1 VSTII
6 HLPVTTSPWFPVS
19 PCMPSECMEEPLA
32 MAGPLRR
39 AARVLGALA
48 VVVSGVPLAFVARLS
63 STAQRKRFTMMWS
76 RMLIRALGIKIE
88 ARRGFAFVGGSLEAR
103 AVPEGE
109 GGTLLVGNHIS
120 WLDPIVVAAITPC
133 RLLAKS
139 EIAEWPVIRTL
150 AAGGG
155 ALFIDRNRL
164 SALPQA
170 IDDVAAAL
178 RDGDTVVAFPEGT
191 TWCGREMGPFRPA
204 VFQAAI
210 DAGVPVRPM
219 ALRFRQGEELST
231 GPSYVGDDSLV
242 ASIMRVV
249 AIRDLVAEVTFFPGV
264 QVPRGGDPRRA
275 RRTLARIAEAQV
287 RAGVVETH
295 RQPVAA

>member
-1 VSTII
+1 MSTIV

-19 PCMPSECMEEPLA
+19 PCMPSECMDQPSA
-32 MAGPLRR
+32 VAGPLRR
-39 AARVLGALA
+39 AARVLGAL
-48 VVVSGVPLAFVARLS
+48 VIVVSGIPLAFVARMC
-63 STAQRKRFTMMWS
+63 STATRKRFTMMWS

-88 ARRGFAFVGGSLEAR
+88 ALRGFAFVGGSLEAR

-120 WLDPIVVAAITPC
+120 WLDPIVIAAITPC

-139 EIAEWPVIRTL
+139 EIAGWPVIGAL
-150 AAGGG
+150 ATGGG

-170 IDDVAAAL
+170 IDAVAVAL
-178 RDGDTVVAFPEGT
+178 REGDTVVAFPEGT
-191 TWCGREMGPFRPA
+191 TWCGREMGTFRPA

-231 GPSYVGDDSLV
+231 GPSYVGDDSLI

-249 AIRDLVAEVTFFPGV
+249 AIKGLVVEVTFFPGV

-295 RQPVAA
+295 PQAVAA